1 MAFSL
6 FGIGKDHSGD
16 TKNKVVEI
24 KVDQIIPNRYQ
35 PRKVFDQD
43 GIRELAQTIDEH
55 GLLQPIVVREY
66 ESAKYEIIA
75 GERRYRAV
83 KLLSWETIPAII
95 EKMSDKETASL
106 ALIENLQRSQLS
118 SVEEAQ
124 AYRQLMDLNHLTQ
137 SALAKGMGKSQSFVA
152 NKLRLLKLIKPIQTA
167 ILDHRIS
174 ERHGRAMLDLDEK
187 QQREMLMR
195 VVNERLT
202 VRQTEDE
209 VAKALGRPLPSELAK
224 QRAEKKRQELADLEG
239 TPTEES
245 EVEEAEKIEESVE
258 IPNQEKPK
266 KKAKTNRRR
275 KKASTSKQT
284 SKASDGRLALNTIK
298 KSIKLATDN
307 GFTITTHEKDNDDTY
322 QLVIEIPKKQ

>member
-35 PRKVFDQD
+35 PRKVFNQD
-43 GIRELAQTIDEH
+43 AIRELAQTIDEH

-83 KLLSWETIPAII
+83 KLLNWYTVPAII

-118 SVEEAQ
+118 SIEEAQ

-137 SALAKGMGKSQSFVA
+137 ATLAKGMGKSQSFVA
-152 NKLRLLKLIKPIQTA
+152 NKLRLLKLIKPVQTA

-209 VAKALGRPLPSELAK
+209 VAKVLGRPLPSEIAK

-239 TPTEES
+239 LPEEEPATSTPD
-245 EVEEAEKIEESVE
+245 
-258 IPNQEKPK
+258 KPVKKAATK
-266 KKAKTNRRR
+266 KKPAKRRH
-275 KKASTSKQT
+275 KKTSKQP
-284 SKASDGRLALNTIK
+284 AMANDARLALNTIK

-307 GFTITTHEKDNDDTY
+307 GFTVTTHEQDNDDTY

>member
-35 PRKVFDQD
+35 PRKVFNQD
-43 GIRELAQTIDEH
+43 AIRELAQTIDEH

-83 KLLSWETIPAII
+83 KLLNWDTVPAII

-118 SVEEAQ
+118 SIEEAQ

-137 SALAKGMGKSQSFVA
+137 ATLAKGMGKSQSFVA
-152 NKLRLLKLIKPIQTA
+152 NKLRLLKLIKPVQTA

-209 VAKALGRPLPSELAK
+209 VAKVLGRPLPSEIAK

-239 TPTEES
+239 LPEEEPATSTPD
-245 EVEEAEKIEESVE
+245 
-258 IPNQEKPK
+258 KPVKKAATK
-266 KKAKTNRRR
+266 KKPAKRRH
-275 KKASTSKQT
+275 KKTSKQL
-284 SKASDGRLALNTIK
+284 AMANDARLALNTIK

-307 GFTITTHEKDNDDTY
+307 GFTVTTHEQDNDDTY

>member
-35 PRKVFDQD
+35 PRKVFNQD
-43 GIRELAQTIDEH
+43 AIRELAQTIDEH

-83 KLLSWETIPAII
+83 KLLNWYTVPAII

-118 SVEEAQ
+118 SIEEAQ

-137 SALAKGMGKSQSFVA
+137 ATLAKGMGKSQSFVA
-152 NKLRLLKLIKPIQTA
+152 NKLRLLKLIKPVKTA

-209 VAKALGRPLPSELAK
+209 VAKVLGRPLPSEIAK

-239 TPTEES
+239 LPEEEPATSTPD
-245 EVEEAEKIEESVE
+245 
-258 IPNQEKPK
+258 KPAKKAATK
-266 KKAKTNRRR
+266 KKPAKRRH
-275 KKASTSKQT
+275 KKTSKQP
-284 SKASDGRLALNTIK
+284 AMANDARLALNTIK

-307 GFTITTHEKDNDDTY
+307 GFTVTTHEQDNDDTY

>member
-35 PRKVFDQD
+35 PRKVFNQD
-43 GIRELAQTIDEH
+43 AIRELAQTIDEH

-83 KLLSWETIPAII
+83 KLLNWDTVPAII

-137 SALAKGMGKSQSFVA
+137 AALA
-152 NKLRLLKLIKPIQTA
+152 
-167 ILDHRIS
+167 
-174 ERHGRAMLDLDEK
+174 
-187 QQREMLMR
+187 
-195 VVNERLT
+195 
-202 VRQTEDE
+202 
-209 VAKALGRPLPSELAK
+209 
-224 QRAEKKRQELADLEG
+224 
-239 TPTEES
+239 
-245 EVEEAEKIEESVE
+245 
-258 IPNQEKPK
+258 
-266 KKAKTNRRR
+266 
-275 KKASTSKQT
+275 
-284 SKASDGRLALNTIK
+284 
-298 KSIKLATDN
+298 
-307 GFTITTHEKDNDDTY
+307 
-322 QLVIEIPKKQ
+322 

>member
-35 PRKVFDQD
+35 PRKVFNQD
-43 GIRELAQTIDEH
+43 AIRELAQTIDEH

-83 KLLSWETIPAII
+83 KLLNWDTVPAII

-118 SVEEAQ
+118 SIEEAQ
-124 AYRQLMDLNHLTQ
+124 AYRQLMDLNYLTQ
-137 SALAKGMGKSQSFVA
+137 ATLAKGMGKSQSFVA
-152 NKLRLLKLIKPIQTA
+152 NKLRLLKLIKPVQTA

-209 VAKALGRPLPSELAK
+209 VAKVLGRPLPSEIAK

-239 TPTEES
+239 LPEEEPATSTPD
-245 EVEEAEKIEESVE
+245 
-258 IPNQEKPK
+258 KPVKKAATK
-266 KKAKTNRRR
+266 KKPAKRRH
-275 KKASTSKQT
+275 KKTSKQP
-284 SKASDGRLALNTIK
+284 AMANDARLALNTIK

-307 GFTITTHEKDNDDTY
+307 GFTVTTHEQDNDDTY